1 MSKDKG
7 LLVVLSSPSGG
18 GKTTVI
24 KRIMEENNEN
34 YVYSIS
40 MTTRPIRD
48 GEVHGVDY
56 LFVSHDEFMEMI
68 RQNLFIEYERVHDWY
83 YGTPRGPIDKWID
96 DGVTVFLDLDVL
108 GALRLKRQFE
118 DNVLLIFLK
127 PPSEKVL
134 LQRLHR
140 RSTETPSQ
148 IGKRL
153 ERVAAEM
160 ARAAEFDVVIVN
172 ENLQKTIGQVKK
184 AIADKKMALSCMEV

>member
-1 MSKDKG
+1 
-7 LLVVLSSPSGG
+7 
-18 GKTTVI
+18 
-24 KRIMEENNEN
+24 MEENNEN